1 VSGVGPTLGD
11 EALGDGP
18 ALEDTLA
25 RFIAERATGTALRMP
40 ASVLTSGD
48 GSLPLAG
55 CRVETLRDAAQRPPF
70 EEIAVLVACHVATG
84 RVYAARAF
92 ASGTEADD
100 SPAAPPDPGEGYT
113 GSTFRIDIARRLGFR
128 PEPGTFA
135 VWLIVR
141 GAAHGPVRTQVV
153 KPTLTPASGY
163 NDPEVAKF
171 IAEWRKRNVPK
182 PHGADPATVWP
193 REAVFGNYPSYRAGA
208 ESPPIPQRGIS
219 LWTKRVVLLEQ
230 GARWVL
236 AGSFRIAIPR
246 RHAVL
251 EPVSGYPATAVLPIT
266 IVLTA
271 SAAAGPFVRHLRV
284 PSETPVIARDETPV
298 VEGHFTLNLL
308 SLPGMWRAPDTYFV
322 YAVCGE
328 TMSQP
333 AVTALVTEA
342 MLTAEK

>member
-1 VSGVGPTLGD
+1 MSTGPTLGE
-11 EALGDGP
+11 EALDDSP
-18 ALEDTLA
+18 ALEDALA
-25 RFIAERATGTALRMP
+25 RFIAERALGTALRMP
-40 ASVLTSGD
+40 ASVLSTGD

-55 CRVETLRDAAQRPPF
+55 CRVTTQREAAQRPPF
-70 EEIAVLVACHVATG
+70 EDVALLVASHVDSA

-92 ASGTEADD
+92 APGTEADD
-100 SPAAPPDPGEGYT
+100 PAPAPPDPGEGYT
-113 GSTFRIDIARRLGFR
+113 GSTFRIDVARRLGFR

-141 GAAHGPVRTQVV
+141 GEAHGPARIQVV
-153 KPTLTPASGY
+153 KPTPTPAPGY
-163 NDPEVAKF
+163 SDPEVAKF

-182 PHGADPATVWP
+182 PRGADPASVWP
-193 REAVFGNYPSYRAGA
+193 PEAVFGNYPSYRAGA
-208 ESPPIPQRGIS
+208 ESPPLPQRGIS
-219 LWTKRVVLLEQ
+219 LWTKRVLLLETN
-230 GARWVL
+230 ARWVL
-236 AGSFRIAIPR
+236 AGSFRLAIPR
-246 RHAVL
+246 RHVVL

-271 SAAAGPFVRHLRV
+271 STAAGPFVRHMRV
-284 PSETPVIARDETPV
+284 PSKTPVDTRDDAPV

-333 AVTALVTEA
+333 AVTALVSEA
-342 MLTAEK
+342 MLAADS